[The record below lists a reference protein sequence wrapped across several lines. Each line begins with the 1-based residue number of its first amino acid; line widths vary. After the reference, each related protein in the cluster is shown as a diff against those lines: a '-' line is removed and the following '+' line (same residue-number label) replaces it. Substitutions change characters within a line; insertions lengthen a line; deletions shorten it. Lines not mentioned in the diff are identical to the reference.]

1 MKMSIKQLLLLIA
14 LLSITLTLASSLYAG
29 YRADQEALKNITLET
44 NSAYAQK
51 LAKVTEEYLL
61 RTERTL
67 AYSADTLKDTL
78 DTQSTELLNREAERL
93 AIQSESLSSVVITD
107 QRGIIRGSS
116 KRVEGLIGQPLQGL
130 ETTKSLHTG
139 MPEISEPFVSQTGRL
154 IVFISTPIVNSDG
167 RTAGLIGGSIYLSE
181 ENVLYNILGQ
191 HFYEDGSYVYVVSRF
206 GMLMYHIQPERVGEH
221 TAGNPVIEQLKKGNS
236 GSMQL
241 LNSTGRD
248 MLAGYAV
255 IPLTGWGVVSQRPTE
270 KALAPSGQMVFEMVL
285 KSLPFLIASALL
297 VLFLASQIA
306 KPLVR
311 LASFADGQMNGGDHT
326 ALKSGAWYREA
337 IQLDRALTDSFSKYK
352 EKVEHFIEE
361 SSTDALTGLLN
372 RRALSEQ
379 VRVFTEQEVGFSLII
394 LDIDRFKLV
403 NDTFGHTAGDE
414 VLKFL
419 ADKMKAQTGSDGS
432 CYRYGGEEFVI
443 VLPQM
448 ESLAAARFA
457 DRLRI
462 DISSSVSPVGR
473 PVTFS
478 AGVAEFPVHADHIVK
493 LIELADECLY
503 EAKETGRNR
512 VVSASDRTA
521 SV

>member
-29 YRADQEALKNITLET
+29 YRADQEALKKITLEA
-44 NSAYAQK
+44 NFAYAQK

-67 AYSADTLKDTL
+67 AYSADTLKDSLNTL
-78 DTQSTELLNREAERL
+78 SSADLNREAERL
-93 AIQSESLSSVVITD
+93 TIQSESLSSVVITD
-107 QRGIIRGSS
+107 RQGIIRGTS
-116 KRVEGLIGQPLQGL
+116 KGVEGLVGEPLQRQ

-154 IVFISTPIVNSDG
+154 IVFISTPIRDSGG
-167 RTAGLIGGSIYLSE
+167 RIAGLVGGSIYLSE

-191 HFYEDGSYVYVVSRF
+191 HFYEDGSYVYVVSKF
-206 GMLMYHIQPERVGEH
+206 GMLMYHLNSERVGEF
-221 TAGNPVIEQLKKGNS
+221 TIGNPVIEQLKKGSS

-241 LNSTGRD
+241 VNSTGQD

-255 IPLTGWGVVSQRPTE
+255 IPLTGWGVVSQRPTD
-270 KALAPSGQMVFEMVL
+270 KALAPSGQMVFEMVF
-285 KSLPFLIASALL
+285 KSLPLLIASALL
-297 VLFLASQIA
+297 VLYLSSKIA

-311 LASFADGQMNGGDHT
+311 LANFADGQLNDGEET
-326 ALKSGAWYREA
+326 TFNSGAWYREA
-337 IQLDRALTDSFSKYK
+337 IQLDRALTDSFSKYR
-352 EKVEHFIEE
+352 EKVDHFIAE
-361 SSTDALTGLLN
+361 SSTDPLTGLLN
-372 RRALSEQ
+372 RRAL
-379 VRVFTEQEVGFSLII
+379 TEQARLLTDQHVGFSLIL

-403 NDTFGHTAGDE
+403 NDTYGHTAGDE

-419 ADKMKAQTGSDGS
+419 AAKMKEQTGRDGS

-443 VLPQM
+443 ILKNRGYK
-448 ESLAAARFA
+448 EAAQFA
-457 DRLRI
+457 DELRLS
-462 DISSSVSPVGR
+462 ISEAESPVSR
-473 PVTFS
+473 PITFS

-493 LIELADECLY
+493 LIELADDCLY
-503 EAKETGRNR
+503 QAKESGRNR
-512 VVSASDRTA
+512 VVSVNGRTA